1 MKQFTGFPIKSK
13 YTPLPEIFFS
23 SVLPEITDLA
33 ELKVTLHLF
42 RMLYSKRGYPQF
54 VTYKELLS
62 DFALL
67 KSLGD
72 EITREQA
79 LHGALELA
87 AKRGTVIRL
96 SLDKDG
102 AIEDIYLLNNEPNR
116 QVAERIKTGE
126 FKLAGLQTR
135 EMPINIPAEPPDVFK
150 LYEENIGMLTP
161 LVADELRQAE
171 KLYPPEWIR
180 DAIKE
185 AVISNKRKWSYV
197 ERVLERWN
205 TEGKSDGTHRRYLK
219 ENTDPDKYIKGK
231 YGHIVRR

>member
-1 MKQFTGFPIKSK
+1 MKQFTGFPIKSN
-13 YTPLPEIFFS
+13 YTPLPDIFFA
-23 SVLPEITDLA
+23 SVLPDITDLT

-42 RMLYSKRGYPQF
+42 RILYPRHGFPKF
-54 VTYKELLS
+54 VTFQELLS

-72 EITREQA
+72 APTRESV

-87 AKRGTVIRL
+87 VKRGTIL
-96 SLDKDG
+96 HLPLDKDST
-102 AIEDIYLLNNEPNR
+102 ATDIYLLNTEPNR
-116 QVAERIKTGE
+116 QIAEKIRHGE
-126 FKLAGLQTR
+126 SELAGLQVRQPTVNV
-135 EMPINIPAEPPDVFK
+135 PDEPPDVFR

-161 LVADELRQAE
+161 LVADELRAAE
-171 KLYPPEWIR
+171 KLYPPDWIR
-180 DAIKE
+180 DAIRE
-185 AVISNKRKWSYV
+185 AVVSNKRKWNYI

-219 ENTDPDKYIKGK
+219 ENPDPDKYIKGK